1 VKTFVS
7 IILILCTASLV
18 TLSLRQLGRVN
29 FLDNISTQ
37 PAKENFTPLFD
48 QNLFTTSN
56 VVIETANHKKM
67 AFSFD
72 AKIGL
77 WFGTEPWQDRADGPK
92 AVESLILFALNAE
105 IQDHIEGS
113 KENSKEL
120 GFDKKAL
127 KVRFTNSLGK
137 TIADF
142 SIGKSSAWKKKIE
155 GEDEILIPTVYLRLK
170 GKDADDHI
178 YLCTDTSGDIHS
190 LFADKARA
198 FRDHRPFALN
208 ISTLQQVRLLR
219 GKTEIVLS
227 HALPAA
233 PWILTKP
240 LELATS
246 RSATMQFLANLSK
259 LEAITLHPSNSVTL
273 PDTPEGMLQ
282 VSVTSFGSDEEI
294 TLKVYPAAEGAGS
307 CFATIS
313 NRDIVFELP
322 LIATPKTSNYITQ
335 LPDSLNEL
343 RSRQMMQ
350 WSKKARTDLRSVI
363 VRSPQVPS
371 EPVIVARLPDS
382 PYKLITANNKKEA
395 IDESVFAELM
405 QKFANTPIK
414 DFASDAAIDL
424 APFGLDKPS
433 IIVDFIFFESAPMQ
447 LHFGKVT
454 RKAEDGTSNE
464 SYYANLRG
472 TPIVWEVTADLVS
485 SIPTRYWAWQ
495 PKDIWNLPVIDIVQF
510 TAQQAGKEKLTI
522 DYNYFEDS
530 FVARRG
536 DKDMSNQLLPQRAKF
551 FLNSNHLLTAQK
563 RLSPNNAAAIESLKT
578 PAFTASISVQ
588 EFDNEGM
595 PSQLSTYTLTLGKS
609 SKSGSSAFYYAKA
622 SNIDGYF
629 ILSLDTVRKLAS
641 LDLFDEE

>member
-7 IILILCTASLV
+7 LILIFCTAGLV
-18 TLSLRQLGRVN
+18 TLSLRQLGRVD

-37 PAKENFTPLFD
+37 PAKEKFTPLFD

-56 VVIETANHKKM
+56 VVIETPDHKKM
-67 AFSFD
+67 VFSFN
-72 AKIGL
+72 AKTGL
-77 WFGTEPWQDRADGPK
+77 WFGTKPWQDRADGPK
-92 AVESLILFALNAE
+92 AVEKLILFALNAE
-105 IQDHIEGS
+105 IQDHIEVN

-120 GFDKKAL
+120 GFGKTAF
-127 KVRFTNSLGK
+127 KVRFTNSLNN

-170 GKDADDHI
+170 GKGADDHI

-208 ISTLQQVRLLR
+208 IDTLQKVRLLR

-227 HALPAA
+227 HALPTA
-233 PWILTKP
+233 PWVLTKP
-240 LELATS
+240 LELATG
-246 RSATMQFLANLSK
+246 RIAAMQFLANLSK

-273 PDTPEGMLQ
+273 PDNPEGMLE
-282 VSVTSFGSDEEI
+282 VSVTTFGSDEEV
-294 TLKVYPAAEGAGS
+294 TLKVYPAVEGAGS
-307 CFATIS
+307 CFATVS

-335 LPDSLNEL
+335 LPDSVNEL
-343 RSRQMMQ
+343 RSRKMMQ
-350 WSKKARTDLRSVI
+350 WSKQARTDLRSII
-363 VRSPQVPS
+363 VRSPKTPS
-371 EPVIVARLPDS
+371 EPVIVARIPGY
-382 PYKLITANNKKEA
+382 PYKLITPNNEKEA

-405 QKFANTPIK
+405 QKIANTPIK

-433 IIVDFIFFESAPMQ
+433 IIVDFIFFGSAPVQ

-454 RKAEDGTSNE
+454 REAEDGTSSE
-464 SYYANLRG
+464 TYYASLRG

-510 TAQQAGKEKLTI
+510 TAQQAGKEKLTV

-530 FVARRG
+530 FVAKIG
-536 DKDMSNQLLPQRAKF
+536 DKDMSDQLLPQRAKF
-551 FLNSNHLLTAQK
+551 FLNANHLLIAQN
-563 RLSPNNAAAIESLKT
+563 RLSPNNAAAIEALKI

-595 PSQLSTYTLTLGKS
+595 PSQLSTHTLTLGKS
-609 SKSGSSAFYYAKA
+609 SKSGSSAFYYAK
-622 SNIDGYF
+622 SSDIDGYF
-629 ILSLDTVRKLAS
+629 ILSLDTVRKLAA
-641 LDLFDEE
+641 LDLFEEE